1 MIKKKVL
8 YIASTLLLGTLFL
21 VCINVFGGSSDQGAD
36 KRNTFMPIKVAYAE
50 TLEDINV
57 NMDSLMSEIEQ
68 EMKTNPELA
77 MLGSPISFIKQSQAY
92 KNIIGLGLK
101 SVKPLYDKLYESHDA
116 GLYEY
121 ILALAIEEIT
131 QEEYVYNTEYGW
143 KNSLEFRMCY
153 ETKVNNVVFNV
164 EKIINHKNFELFT
177 AMDIYRLI
185 RGKTDRIHTVILT
198 NEEAE
203 ILNSNITSTLLKCM
217 ETPDIGLAMPY
228 SICNDI
234 FRGLKRKSVMA
245 VGMLSNAGK
254 SRFMIKLIAY
264 IALVMKEKVFVLL
277 NEMTIE
283 EMRYALITTVINN
296 PEFQHLH
303 GLKLKK
309 KEKELTLGLYKDK
322 FGEFIYPNKDEWGD
336 PVETIEEYAQR
347 VSENSDEYNKI
358 MEIAKWIE
366 DETQGM
372 IFAKDVST
380 AYDDK
385 TLEFEIRKA
394 NLTQG
399 INYFFYDTA
408 KSDVDA
414 IGEWA
419 AFKATVTKLTEIA
432 KELDMFG
439 YLSIQLSDDANY
451 VKPDEMTSSQI
462 ANAKQIKHILHTLML
477 FKEINK
483 DEYHKYGYMCDNP
496 DWGDSVVHELD
507 INKRYY
513 CDCIDKNRFG
523 RKTKLI
529 WEVDLD
535 LNIWIEKGEL
545 VKK

>member
-1 MIKKKVL
+1 MFCIDTVSNIQNEFLLVGCIYKKPELFIEHGQHIKSK
-8 YIASTLLLGTLFL
+8 YDF
-21 VCINVFGGSSDQGAD
+21 SDEATRFFYD
-36 KRNTFMPIKVAYAE
+36 VAEIMYRKRTQIFNKSIISTFM
-50 TLEDINV
+50 TEDS
-57 NMDSLMSEIEQ
+57 DR
-68 EMKTNPELA
+68 LA
-77 MLGSPISFIKQSQAY
+77 SY
-92 KNIIGLGLK
+92 KKYG
-101 SVKPLYDKLYESHDA
+101 
-116 GLYEY
+116 
-121 ILALAIEEIT
+121 
-131 QEEYVYNTEYGW
+131 GW
-143 KNSLEFRMCY
+143 KTIDSWMNLAVTENFENYFEVLKKFSLLREYQR
-153 ETKVNNVVFNV
+153 NGFNV

-322 FGEFIYPNKDEWGD
+322 FGEFIYPIKDEWGD

-372 IFAKDVST
+372 IFAKDVSK